1 MTSFSFNILET
12 DKTFLQVF
20 LSKIYFFCE
29 MAGFARLDFV
39 FSTNQRLRN
48 WDLTFKNPNKKL
60 RKITKSLKS
69 ALRQGSNSNRFHFS
83 SCFSYVFKKL
93 FELEI
98 KRINWFERSNEF
110 FETYYTLINLKE
122 FKLRLKN
129 YLLKIF
135 FSYINFRVYFLV

>member
-20 LSKIYFFCE
+20 LSKIYFSFE

-98 KRINWFERSNEF
+98 KRINWFERSNEL
-110 FETYYTLINLKE
+110 FETYYTLINLGK
-122 FKLRLKN
+122 FKLRSKN
-129 YLLKIF
+129 YFLKTF
-135 FSYINFRVYFLV
+135 FTYTNIILYIIL

>member
-1 MTSFSFNILET
+1 MWFDEFFLQYLRNRQN
-12 DKTFLQVF
+12 FLQVF
-20 LSKIYFFCE
+20 LSKIYFSFE

-60 RKITKSLKS
+60 RKNNKIFKISS
-69 ALRQGSNSNRFHFS
+69 EQCNRFHFS

-98 KRINWFERSNEF
+98 KRINWFERSNEL
-110 FETYYTLINLKE
+110 FETYYTLINLGK
-122 FKLRLKN
+122 FKLRSKN
-129 YLLKIF
+129 YFLKTF
-135 FSYINFRVYFLV
+135 FTYTNIILYIIL